1 MLVAFRDLDKEPN
14 HCWAITINK
23 FVQLQLIWSNSQ
35 ILLRTNM
42 VFYKACILSTL
53 LYRCKSWA
61 FTHAQVGKFNAI
73 DMGILHKLSGVK
85 SWQKLRIVKVATRCD
100 IKQIPTMFTKTRMQ
114 WVGHMV
120 RMRNIR
126 FPKKKKLGIG
136 EGRGERVGEAQVGG
150 GHTI

>member
-1 MLVAFRDLDKEPN
+1 
-14 HCWAITINK
+14 
-23 FVQLQLIWSNSQ
+23 
-35 ILLRTNM
+35 
-42 VFYKACILSTL
+42 
-53 LYRCKSWA
+53 
-61 FTHAQVGKFNAI
+61 
-73 DMGILHKLSGVK
+73 
-85 SWQKLRIVKVATRCD
+85 
-100 IKQIPTMFTKTRMQ
+100 MFTKTRMQ